1 MNIDYSTTI
10 NLITTSF
17 PMRANLADRE
27 PKWLKKWDTQ
37 QRYQH
42 LRKITAG
49 RPKFILHDGPPY
61 ANGDIH
67 LGHAVN
73 KILKDIVIRSK
84 TLAGFDAPYIPGW
97 DCHGLP
103 IELVIE
109 KKHGQAIQPEQ
120 FRALC
125 REYAQQ
131 QIVKQKKDFI
141 RLGIV
146 GDWDHPYITM
156 DFLTEA
162 NTVRALGTM
171 YLNGYLGQGEKPVHW
186 CVECESALAEAEV
199 EYSTHTSNAID
210 VAFKVLDRN
219 KLSKAF
225 GISNVEQ
232 DSFAVI
238 WTTTPWTLPANQAV
252 AVNANFI
259 YQLIQTPSHVLVLA
273 KDLAISS
280 LKRYGIEKFTILGET
295 IGSQLER
302 LALQHPFYER
312 TVPVICSSHVLIDTG
327 TGLVHTAPAHG
338 LEDFQISLQY
348 NLPTDNP
355 VNEQGLYHTNVELF
369 ANISVR
375 KVEPE
380 IIKILHNNT
389 ALIHEEKM
397 THSYP
402 YCWRHHTPLLFRS
415 TKQWFVHMDEAA
427 SHHQTLRQHLQNA
440 VNTIQ
445 FFPESG
451 RARLESMINL
461 RPDWCISR
469 QRKWGIPMALF
480 VDRITKVPHPRT
492 EELFEQIAQ
501 IIEKE
506 GIEGWFEK
514 NSEAL
519 LGQEAAHYE
528 KLSDTLDV
536 WFDSGATNLTVLKTR
551 PELAWPADLY
561 LEGSDQ
567 HRGWFQTSLII
578 GCAAFKKAPFRQLL
592 THGFVVDAQGM
603 KMSKSIGNVIS
614 PQKINNS
621 LGADILRLWVASTNY
636 SGELTISDE
645 ILQQTTESY
654 RRLRNTIRFLL
665 ANLSDFDA
673 TKHAV
678 SLDHMLEL
686 DCYMLLKAES
696 VQRKVLSQ
704 YEKYTF
710 HFAVQELV
718 NYCSEDLGAFYLDII
733 KDRLYTLPVNSLARR
748 SAQTALYHMTHS
760 LLLLI
765 GPVLAFTAD
774 EAWAILT
781 QQDNDSILF
790 HTTYE
795 FPQQAAVNQ
804 DALLTKWQSI
814 RALREEVHK
823 ALENERQAGKI
834 GSSLQAEV
842 QITAPQKLYADLSS
856 LAEELRFAL
865 IVSCVSTKKGGLL
878 QITVLPSQHQKCVR
892 CWHFCAEVGQSENH
906 PALCDRCQ
914 TNLYGQ
920 GEVRRY
926 A

>member
-10 NLITTSF
+10 NLMSTPF
-17 PMRANLADRE
+17 PMRANLAHRE

-37 QRYQH
+37 QRYQR
-42 LRKITAG
+42 LRKIAVG

-109 KKHGQAIQPEQ
+109 KKHGQAIKSEQ

-131 QIVKQKKDFI
+131 QIGKQKKDFI

-171 YLNGYLGQGEKPVHW
+171 YMNGYLGQGEKPVHW
-186 CVECESALAEAEV
+186 CIECESALAEAEV
-199 EYSTHTSNAID
+199 EYSTHISNAID
-210 VAFKVLDRN
+210 VAFKVLDSK
-219 KLSKAF
+219 KLSQAF
-225 GISNVEQ
+225 SISNFDQ

-252 AVNANFI
+252 AVNANFV
-259 YQLIQTPSHVLVLA
+259 YQLIQTPNYVLILA
-273 KDLAISS
+273 KDLVISS
-280 LKRYGIEKFTILGET
+280 LKRYGIEKFTILAET
-295 IGSQLER
+295 IGSKLEY

-312 TVPVICSSHVLIDTG
+312 TVPIICSPHVLVDTG

-338 LEDFQISLQY
+338 LEDFQISLKY
-348 NLPTDNP
+348 HLPTDNP
-355 VNEQGLYHTNVELF
+355 VNEQGFYHTGVELF
-369 ANISVR
+369 ANVSVR

-380 IIKILHNNT
+380 IIKILHNKT
-389 ALIHEEKM
+389 ALIHEEKI

-402 YCWRHHTPLLFRS
+402 HCWRHHTPLLFRS
-415 TKQWFVHMDEAA
+415 TKQWFVHMDESA
-427 SHHQTLRQHLQNA
+427 SHNETLRKHLQNA
-440 VNTIQ
+440 INTIH
-445 FFPESG
+445 FFPASG

-480 VDRITKVPHPRT
+480 VDRTTKVPHPHT

-506 GIEGWFEK
+506 GIEGWFQQDP
-514 NSEAL
+514 ATL
-519 LGQEAAHYE
+519 LGKEAAHYE

-551 PELAWPADLY
+551 PELTWPADLY

-578 GCAAFKKAPFRQLL
+578 GCAALKKAPFRQLL

-614 PQKINNS
+614 PQQINNS

-673 TKHAV
+673 TKHTV

-686 DCYMLLKAES
+686 DRYMLLKAES
-696 VQRKVLSQ
+696 LQQKILSQ

-748 SAQTALYHMTHS
+748 SAQTALYYMTHS

-774 EAWAILT
+774 EAWAILNH
-781 QQDNDSILF
+781 QDNDSVLF

-795 FPQQAAVNQ
+795 FPQQAAVNR
-804 DALLTKWQSI
+804 DALLAKWQSI

-842 QITAPQKLYADLSS
+842 QITAPQKLYTDLSS
-856 LAEELRFAL
+856 LAEELRFPL
-865 IVSCVSTKKGGLL
+865 IVSYVSVKKGDAL
-878 QITVLPSQHQKCVR
+878 QISVLPSQHQKCVR

-906 PALCDRCQ
+906 PALCDRCK

>member
-10 NLITTSF
+10 NLMNTPF
-17 PMRANLADRE
+17 PMRANLAHRE
-27 PKWLKKWDTQ
+27 PEWLKKWGAQ
-37 QRYQH
+37 QRYQR
-42 LRKITAG
+42 LRQIVAG

-67 LGHAVN
+67 IGHAVN
-73 KILKDIVIRSK
+73 KILKDIVVRSK
-84 TLAGFDAPYIPGW
+84 TLVGFDAPYIPGW

-103 IELVIE
+103 IELVVE
-109 KKHGQAIQPEQ
+109 KKHGKAMKSEQ
-120 FRALC
+120 FRLLC

-131 QIVKQKKDFI
+131 QISKQKKDFI
-141 RLGIV
+141 RLGIL
-146 GDWDHPYITM
+146 GDWDHPYVTM

-186 CVECESALAEAEV
+186 CIECGSALAEAEV

-210 VAFKVLDRN
+210 VAFKVLDSK
-219 KLSKAF
+219 KLSQAF
-225 GISNVEQ
+225 GISNFDQ
-232 DSFAVI
+232 NIFAVI

-252 AVNANFI
+252 AVNADLV
-259 YQLIQTPSHVLVLA
+259 YQLIQTPNHILILA

-280 LKRYGIEKFTILGET
+280 LKRYGTEKFTILAET
-295 IGSQLER
+295 MGSQLEY
-302 LALQHPFYER
+302 LTLQHPFYER
-312 TVPVICSSHVLIDTG
+312 TVPIICSPHVLTDTG

-338 LEDFQISLQY
+338 LEDFQIGLKY
-348 NLPTDNP
+348 HLPTNNP
-355 VNEQGLYHTNVELF
+355 VDEQGFYQADVELF
-369 ANISVR
+369 ANVSVR
-375 KVEPE
+375 EVEPE
-380 IIKILHNNT
+380 IIKVLQKQAT
-389 ALIHEEKM
+389 LIHQEKI

-402 YCWRHHTPLLFRS
+402 HCWRHHKPLLFRA
-415 TKQWFVHMDEAA
+415 TKQWFIHMDGSAPNDE
-427 SHHQTLRQHLQNA
+427 TLRKHLQNA

-445 FFPESG
+445 FFPASG

-469 QRKWGIPMALF
+469 QRKWGIPIAFF
-480 VDRITKVPHPRT
+480 VDRTTKKPHPYT
-492 EELFEQIAQ
+492 GELLEKIAK

-506 GIEGWFEK
+506 GVEGWFRQDP
-514 NSEAL
+514 ADL
-519 LGQEAAHYE
+519 LGKEAAHYE

-551 PELAWPADLY
+551 AELAWPADLY

-578 GCAAFKKAPFRQLL
+578 GCAALKKAPFRQLL
-592 THGFVVDAQGM
+592 THGFVVDAKGM

-614 PQKINNS
+614 PQQINNS
-621 LGADILRLWVASTNY
+621 LGADILRLWVASTDY
-636 SGELTISDE
+636 SGELTISDK

-673 TKHAV
+673 EKHIV
-678 SLDHMLEL
+678 SFNHMLEL
-686 DCYMLLKAES
+686 DRYMLLEAES
-696 VQRKVLSQ
+696 LQRKILHH

-710 HFAVQELV
+710 HFAIQELV

-733 KDRLYTLPVNSLARR
+733 KDRLYTLPIDSPARR
-748 SAQTALYHMTHS
+748 SAQTVLYHMTHS

-774 EAWAILT
+774 EAWEIFIR
-781 QQDNDSILF
+781 QDNDSVLF

-795 FPQQAAVNQ
+795 FPQQTAVNQ
-804 DALLTKWQSI
+804 DTLLTKWRSI
-814 RALREEVHK
+814 RAFREEVHK

-842 QITAPQKLYADLSS
+842 QIIAPQKLYAYLSS
-856 LAEELRFAL
+856 LSDELRFPL
-865 IVSCVSTKKGGLL
+865 IVSYASVTKGDTLK
-878 QITVLPSQHQKCVR
+878 ITVLPSQHQKCVR
-892 CWHFCAEVGQSENH
+892 CWHFCPEVGQSVNH
-906 PALCDRCQ
+906 PAICNRCES
-914 TNLYGQ
+914 NLYGK
-920 GEVRRY
+920 GEIRRY

>member
-17 PMRANLADRE
+17 PMRANLAHRE

-37 QRYQH
+37 QHYQR
-42 LRKITAG
+42 LREIAAG

-109 KKHGQAIQPEQ
+109 KKYGQAIQPEK

-162 NTVRALGTM
+162 NTVRALGSM

-225 GISNVEQ
+225 GLSNFEQ

-259 YQLIQTPSHVLVLA
+259 YQLIQTPSHVLILA
-273 KDLAISS
+273 KDLAMSS
-280 LKRYGIEKFTILGET
+280 LKRYGIEKFTILAET
-295 IGSQLER
+295 IGSQLEY

-312 TVPVICSSHVLIDTG
+312 TVPVICNPHVLIDTG

-338 LEDFQISLQY
+338 LEDFQISLKY

-355 VNEQGLYHTNVELF
+355 VNEQGFYHTHVELF

-389 ALIHEEKM
+389 TLIHEEKI

-415 TKQWFVHMDEAA
+415 TKQWFVHMDEVE
-427 SHHQTLRQHLQNA
+427 SHNQTLRKHLQNA

-445 FFPESG
+445 FFPESA

-480 VDRITKVPHPRT
+480 VDRLTKVPHPRT
-492 EELFEQIAQ
+492 KELFERIAQ

-506 GIEGWFEK
+506 GVEGWFK
-514 NSEAL
+514 QDSVAL
-519 LGQEAAHYE
+519 LGKEATHYE

-578 GCAAFKKAPFRQLL
+578 GCATFKKAPFRQLL

-614 PQKINNS
+614 PQQINNS

-673 TKHAV
+673 TKHTV
-678 SLDHMLEL
+678 SLDQMLEL
-686 DCYMLLKAES
+686 DRYMLLKSES
-696 VQRKVLSQ
+696 VQQTVLDQ

-790 HTTYE
+790 HTTHE
-795 FPQQAAVNQ
+795 FPQQPSVNQ

-814 RALREEVHK
+814 RTLREEVHK
-823 ALENERQAGKI
+823 ALETQRQAGEI

-842 QITAPQKLYADLSS
+842 QITAPQKLYADLAS
-856 LAEELRFAL
+856 LAEELHFPL
-865 IVSCVSTKKGGLL
+865 IVSCVSLKRGDAL
-878 QITVLPSQHQKCVR
+878 QITVRRSQHQKCVR

-906 PALCDRCQ
+906 PELCDRCQ

-920 GEVRRY
+920 GELRRY